1 MATTINL
8 DEHLLIGGSWIDAT
22 GGARFDV
29 TDPATGNKVGSMP
42 NGTEADVQAAI
53 DAAARSPRVPPS
65 AFIERSSVIS
75 SPLNPIVPRMT
86 PSITTFDVVDGRS
99 ASSAVRSKWAVI
111 P

>member
-53 DAAARSPRVPPS
+53 DAGRIGEVEHGIARVAKPHALMLVGQEARPPEPVVEGLVVLAA
-65 AFIERSSVIS
+65 
-75 SPLNPIVPRMT
+75 
-86 PSITTFDVVDGRS
+86 
-99 ASSAVRSKWAVI
+99 
-111 P
+111 

>member
-42 NGTEADVQAAI
+42 NGTEADVKAAI
-53 DAAARSPRVPPS
+53 DAAAAALPS
-65 AFIERSSVIS
+65 LRPGQARACKSH
-75 SPLNPIVPRMT
+75 RAR
-86 PSITTFDVVDGRS
+86 G
-99 ASSAVRSKWAVI
+99 AQGH
-111 P
+111 